1 MAWRNVWRNRR
12 RTLVTVGAMAFGL
25 FAMVIYS
32 GLLEGYLANLER
44 SVVDVEVGDIQIFNP
59 VYREKPSV
67 HERIEDPER
76 VVSALEAAG
85 LFASSRLLAF
95 GLAAGTDTSTG
106 ASFRGIVPERD
117 ARVSRVHAEVAEG
130 SWLDPETPNGVVVGR
145 RLARSLALGLGDELL
160 VFSEAAD
167 GSLAYDLFEVRGIL
181 RAIGDAT
188 DRTAVFMVDAAFRQ
202 LFEVE
207 SGAHQILV
215 RRAHDVPLEVA
226 AARAREAAPGLDVAT
241 WRELMPTVASMLDST
256 RGLIVAIFVI
266 AYLAVALLILNAM
279 LMAVFERVREFGV
292 LKALGV
298 EPGRVFALVLAES
311 AIQTGLAVVVGLS
324 LAAPALVY
332 LARVGIDIASL
343 AGVSVMGIAMERFW
357 RASIEPSTVLTP
369 VVVLVV
375 LVGIA
380 VLYPAAKAALIQPV
394 DAIRY
399 H

>member
-12 RTLVTVGAMAFGL
+12 RTLTTVSAMAFGL

-32 GLLEGYLANLER
+32 GLLEGYLANMER

-59 VYREKPSV
+59 VYRGKPSI
-67 HERIEDPER
+67 HERIEDPQR
-76 VVSALEAAG
+76 VVSALEAQG

-95 GLAAGTDTSTG
+95 GLAAGAETSVG
-106 ASFRGIVPERD
+106 ASFRGFEPKQD

-130 SWLDPETPNGVVVGR
+130 SWLDRSAPKGVVVGR
-145 RLARSLALGLGDELL
+145 RLARSLGLGLGDELL

-167 GSLAYDLFEVRGIL
+167 GSMAYELFELRGIL

-188 DRTAVFMVDAAFRQ
+188 DRTAVFMVESAFRE
-202 LFEVE
+202 LFEVR

-215 RRAHDVPLEVA
+215 RRPPELPLATA
-226 AARAREAAPGLDVAT
+226 AARARAVAPDLDVAT

-292 LKALGV
+292 LKAIGV
-298 EPGRVFALVLAES
+298 GPTQIFGLVFAES
-311 AIQTGLAVVVGLS
+311 AIQTGLALGIGLS
-324 LAAPALVY
+324 LAAPTLLY
-332 LARVGIDIASL
+332 LTRVGIDVAGL
-343 AGVSVMGIAMERFW
+343 AGVSVAGVAMERFW
-357 RASIEPSTVLTP
+357 RASIEPATVVTP
-369 VVVLVV
+369 VLVLVL
-375 LVGIA
+375 LVAIA

-394 DAIRY
+394 DAVR
-399 H
+399 HH